1 MKITETY
8 EWNYVH
14 STDIATIETTQEE
27 NDVDIIETTPEYFA
41 KMLANEENVQKVSE
55 TLEKFGISVKTK
67 YGNYRPLYDVLS
79 DIGERW
85 EQLKDS
91 FLRGESMEK
100 FVKLTTSESGDWQIL
115 EVDGVEW
122 ASGHSISADDWLG
135 LISEHF
141 GGMIDRATISDEEM
155 ELRC

>member
-8 EWNYVH
+8 EWNHVH
-14 STDIATIETTQEE
+14 STDIATTETTQEE
-27 NDVDIIETTPEYFA
+27 N
-41 KMLANEENVQKVSE
+41 
-55 TLEKFGISVKTK
+55 
-67 YGNYRPLYDVLS
+67 VLS

-141 GGMIDRATISDEEM
+141 GGMIDRATISVSYTH
-155 ELRC
+155 LTLPTKA